1 MSPMMPYGSSG
12 GKGGSMGGFG
22 MDTQGTGLADYSGGG
37 GKGGSTNGG
46 FAPDVG
52 PAQELPPPA
61 MPTSGPTPPAAG
73 GPAAPVDN
81 AFTQGVGAQDKAMDF
96 FSGAMGGNNDFI
108 MNMIKDM
115 ASGGNNKIVA
125 SMGGGGGQMVMPELE
140 GIARDVY
147 DYDPT
152 NVQASGYTAA
162 QLADANL
169 DPYMNPYT
177 QDVIDTTMADLGRAR
192 DSAMNAT
199 GLAATRGGAFGG
211 DRHAIM
217 ESQNN
222 ADYMRQAASTSANL
236 RNQGFQNAQNAAM
249 ADINSLNQQRSF
261 DAQAQQ
267 AASMANA
274 QAANERAQF
283 VGSTAAQ
290 AEAQKQQLEAQM
302 AMRGGGGGGS
312 NSVAIAQANA
322 QLKAQQQQNALQA
335 AMQMYG
341 MQYDAANQLYNMGGD
356 RYDMGQEA
364 TANLAGVGNQVDQIN
379 QGLINQIQQ
388 QFMTQQ
394 NAPQAQYQ
402 QMLAAM
408 SGMPNF
414 GGTQTYNPGFFDYA
428 SLGAGLGGAY
438 LSGPMGGK

>member
-1 MSPMMPYGSSG
+1 MA
-12 GKGGSMGGFG
+12 
-22 MDTQGTGLADYSGGG
+22 QRIGT
-37 GKGGSTNGG
+37 
-46 FAPDVG
+46 
-52 PAQELPPPA
+52 E
-61 MPTSGPTPPAAG
+61 
-73 GPAAPVDN
+73 
-81 AFTQGVGAQDKAMDF
+81 
-96 FSGAMGGNNDFI
+96 
-108 MNMIKDM
+108 
-115 ASGGNNKIVA
+115 
-125 SMGGGGGQMVMPELE
+125 E
-140 GIARDVY
+140 IAKDVY
-147 DYDPT
+147 DYET
-152 NVQASGYTAA
+152 ANAQASGYTAA

-192 DSAMNAT
+192 ESAMNAS
-199 GLAATRGGAFGG
+199 GVAATQGGAFGG

-217 ESQNN
+217 EAQNN

-249 ADINSLNQQRSF
+249 ADISSLNQQRSF

-274 QAANERAQF
+274 QAANERSQF
-283 VGSTAAQ
+283 VGSTANQNAL
-290 AEAQKQQLEAQM
+290 AKQQIDAQM
-302 AMRGGGGGGS
+302 AARGGGGGGGGT
-312 NSVAIAQANA
+312 NYAQMA
-322 QLKAQQQQNALQA
+322 QLKSQNQQAALQA

-408 SGMPNF
+408 SEMPNF

-428 SLGAGLGGAY
+428 SLGAGPCGAY

>member
-37 GKGGSTNGG
+37 GGKGGSS
-46 FAPDVG
+46 PSDSV
-52 PAQELPPPA
+52 AQ
-61 MPTSGPTPPAAG
+61 T
-73 GPAAPVDN
+73 PAAPAPVAPAPAPMPAAPADN
-81 AFTQGVGAQDKAMDF
+81 AFTQGVGAQDQAMDF
-96 FSGAMGGNNDFI
+96 FGGAMGGGPQQI
-108 MNMIKDM
+108 MDMISDM
-115 ASGGNNKIVA
+115 SRGSAGGQPMYVT
-125 SMGGGGGQMVMPELE
+125 SGGGGPTYEAKAISKDLFN
-140 GIARDVY
+140 
-147 DYDPT
+147 YDPAQV
-152 NVQASGYTAA
+152 NSEGYSAA
-162 QLADANL
+162 QLSDADL
-169 DPYMNPYT
+169 SQYMNPYQ

-192 DSAMNAT
+192 DSAMNAS
-199 GLAATRGGAFGG
+199 GVAATQGGAFGG
-211 DRHAIM
+211 DRHAVM
-217 ESQNN
+217 ESLNN

-249 ADINSLNQQRSF
+249 SDINSTNQSRAYN
-261 DAQAQQ
+261 AQEQM
-267 AASMANA
+267 AAAMANA
-274 QAANERAQF
+274 QSANERSQF

-290 AEAQKQQLEAQM
+290 AAMQKQQIDAQM
-302 AMRGGGGGGS
+302 AARGGGGGGGG
-312 NSVAIAQANA
+312 NYAQMA
-322 QLKAQQQQNALQA
+322 QLKAQKQQNALQA

-394 NAPQAQYQ
+394 NAPQTQYQ

-428 SLGAGLGGAY
+428 SMGAGLGGAY
-438 LSGPMGGK
+438 LGGKGG

>member
-37 GKGGSTNGG
+37 GGKGGS
-46 FAPDVG
+46 APSDPMAQTPAAPAPVAPG
-52 PAQELPPPA
+52 PAPA
-61 MPTSGPTPPAAG
+61 PAA
-73 GPAAPVDN
+73 PAAPVDN
-81 AFTQGVGAQDKAMDF
+81 AFTQGVGAQDQAMDF

-115 ASGGNNKIVA
+115 ANGSQGNIVA
-125 SMGGGGGQMVMPELE
+125 NVMGGGGSSMP
-140 GIARDVY
+140 GYQVQDIARDVY
-147 DYDPT
+147 DYDAAQV
-152 NVQASGYTAA
+152 NSQGYSAA
-162 QLADANL
+162 QLSDADL
-169 DPYMNPYT
+169 SQYMNPYQ

-192 DSAMNAT
+192 DSAMNAS
-199 GLAATRGGAFGG
+199 GVAATQGGAFGG
-211 DRHAIM
+211 DRHAVM
-217 ESQNN
+217 ESLNN

-249 ADINSLNQQRSF
+249 ADINSTNQSRAYN
-261 DAQAQQ
+261 AQEQM
-267 AASMANA
+267 AAEMANA
-274 QAANERAQF
+274 QSANERSQF
-283 VGSTAAQ
+283 VGSTANNNAL
-290 AEAQKQQLEAQM
+290 QKQQIEAQM
-302 AMRGGGGGGS
+302 SMRGGGGGTGHS
-312 NSVAIAQANA
+312 GQIAQANA
-322 QLKAQQQQNALQA
+322 QLKAQKQQAALQA

-356 RYDMGQEA
+356 RYDMGRQA
-364 TANLAGVGNQVDQIN
+364 TADMANVGNQVDQIN

-428 SLGAGLGGAY
+428 SMGAGLGGAY
-438 LSGPMGGK
+438 LGGKGG

>member
-12 GKGGSMGGFG
+12 GKGGSMGGFDMG
-22 MDTQGTGLADYSGGG
+22 TQGTGLADFSGGG
-37 GKGGSTNGG
+37 GKGGSS
-46 FAPDVG
+46 
-52 PAQELPPPA
+52 
-61 MPTSGPTPPAAG
+61 TSDPAAQT
-73 GPAAPVDN
+73 PAAPAPVAPEVMPAAPAAPADN
-81 AFTQGVGAQDKAMDF
+81 AFTQGVGAQDQAMDF

-115 ASGGNNKIVA
+115 ANGSTGNIVA
-125 SMGGGGGQMVMPELE
+125 NVMGGGGSSAPAYQVQD
-140 GIARDVY
+140 IAKDVY
-147 DYDPT
+147 DYDAAQV
-152 NVQASGYTAA
+152 NSQGYSAA
-162 QLADANL
+162 QLSDADL
-169 DPYMNPYT
+169 SQYMNPYQ

-192 DSAMNAT
+192 DSAMNAS
-199 GLAATRGGAFGG
+199 GVAATRGGAFGG
-211 DRHAIM
+211 DRHAVM
-217 ESQNN
+217 ESMNN

-249 ADINSLNQQRSF
+249 ADISSTNQSRAYN
-261 DAQAQQ
+261 AQEQM
-267 AASMANA
+267 AAAMANA
-274 QAANERAQF
+274 QSANERSQF
-283 VGSTAAQ
+283 VGSTANNNAL
-290 AEAQKQQLEAQM
+290 QKQQIEAQM
-302 AMRGGGGGGS
+302 AARGGGGGGT
-312 NSVAIAQANA
+312 NSGQIAQANA
-322 QLKAQQQQNALQA
+322 QLQAQKQQNALQA

-428 SLGAGLGGAY
+428 SLGAGVGGAY
-438 LSGPMGGK
+438 LGGKA